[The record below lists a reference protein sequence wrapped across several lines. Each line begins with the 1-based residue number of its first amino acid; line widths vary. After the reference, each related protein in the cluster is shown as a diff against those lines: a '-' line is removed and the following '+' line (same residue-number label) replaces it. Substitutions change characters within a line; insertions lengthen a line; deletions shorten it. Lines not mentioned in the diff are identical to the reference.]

1 MSTLKKPVATGR
13 VETATDPGGALCAAL
28 VVALKEVKAVEPVV
42 IDVRGKTS
50 FTDYMLVV
58 GGNSARHLAT
68 LRDATLECARAR
80 GVRPLGVEGDGGDAE
95 WVLIDLIDCV
105 VHLMRPATRAFYDLE
120 RLWSVGSAVSALNS
134 LSD

>member
-1 MSTLKKPVATGR
+1 MSTSKQPVVTGG
-13 VETATDPGGALCAAL
+13 VETVADPGGALCAAL
-28 VVALKEVKAVEPVV
+28 VVALEEVKAVKTVV
-42 IDVRGKTS
+42 IDVRDKTS
-50 FTDYMLVV
+50 FTDYMLVA

-120 RLWSVGSAVSALNS
+120 RLWSVGSAASALEPP
-134 LSD
+134 SD

>member
-1 MSTLKKPVATGR
+1 MNTSKQPVATGR
-13 VETATDPGGALCAAL
+13 VETVADPGGALCAVL
-28 VVALKEVKAVEPVV
+28 VVALEAVQAVAPVV

-50 FTDYMLVV
+50 FTDYMLVA

-95 WVLIDLIDCV
+95 WVLIDLVDCV

-120 RLWSVGSAVSALNS
+120 RLWSVGSAAPVRNS
-134 LSD
+134 PPD